1 MKSKTGSLQLTL
13 ISDARAE
20 PRPANA
26 DLVGRIFSDG
36 SSDIRV
42 MCVSRANLSHVIVKR
57 AADGKSWAVPAGLV
71 RLITK
76 GERRARA
83 A

>member
-1 MKSKTGSLQLTL
+1 MKSLAGCLQLKL
-13 ISDARAE
+13 ISDARVD

-36 SSDIRV
+36 YSDIHV
-42 MCVSRANLSHVIVKR
+42 MRVSRTNATQVIVKR
-57 AADGKSWAVPAGLV
+57 AADGKSWTVPAGVV
-71 RLITK
+71 RMIIK
-76 GERRARA
+76 GERKKKA